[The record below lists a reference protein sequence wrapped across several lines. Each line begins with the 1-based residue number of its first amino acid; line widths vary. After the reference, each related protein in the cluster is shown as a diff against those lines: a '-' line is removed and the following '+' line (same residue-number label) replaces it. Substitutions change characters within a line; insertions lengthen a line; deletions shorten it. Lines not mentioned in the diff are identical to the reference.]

1 MKLRETRVVLTGG
14 GAGIGRFLLE
24 RLISDGV
31 SVAVL
36 ERDADKCA
44 EIATLYQSAVQVL
57 TCDVTDASAVEKSL
71 RQLFESGFEP
81 NALINNAGLIHS
93 QPLVNILAKGDRVH
107 SSDNWHRIVAANL
120 DSVFYVTGRVV
131 DRMLTKRSK
140 GVIISMSSISARGN
154 AGQSAYAAAKAGVNA
169 LTMTW
174 AKELGAMGLRF
185 VSISPGF
192 IDTHSTNT
200 ALSQATITKLKEQVP
215 LRRLGDL
222 ESVYQA
228 VRYAIENEYVNG
240 TVLDVDGGL
249 VI

>member
-1 MKLRETRVVLTGG
+1 MKLAEARIVLTGG

-24 RLISDGV
+24 RLISDGA

-36 ERDADKCA
+36 ERDAEKCA
-44 EIATLYQSAVQVL
+44 EIATLYQGAVQAL
-57 TCDVTDASAVEKSL
+57 TCDVTDAAMVDERL

-81 NALINNAGLIHS
+81 SALINNAGVIHS
-93 QPLVNILAKGDRVH
+93 RPLVNMLAKGDRVH
-107 SSDNWHRIVAANL
+107 SHDHWRRILAANL
-120 DSVFYVTGRVV
+120 DSVFLVTGRVV
-131 DRMLTKRSK
+131 DRMLSKRTK
-140 GVIISMSSISARGN
+140 GVVVSVSSIAARGN
-154 AGQSAYAAAKAGVNA
+154 AGQSAYSAAKAGVNA

-185 VSISPGF
+185 VAVAPGF
-192 IDTHSTNT
+192 IDTPSTND
-200 ALSQATITKLKEQVP
+200 ALSETTITKLKLQVP

>member
-1 MKLRETRVVLTGG
+1 MRIAEARVVLTGG

-24 RLISDGV
+24 RLISDGA

-36 ERDADKCA
+36 ERDADKCT
-44 EIATLYQSAVQVL
+44 EIATEFQGDVKSLM
-57 TCDVTDASAVEKSL
+57 CDVTDAAMVDEAL

-81 NALINNAGLIHS
+81 NVLINNAGVIHS
-93 QPLVNILAKGDRVH
+93 QPLVNILARGDRVH
-107 SSDNWHRIVAANL
+107 SRDDWRRILAANL
-120 DSVFYVTGRVV
+120 DSVFLVTSRFV
-131 DRMLTKRSK
+131 DHMLSRRTK
-140 GVIISMSSISARGN
+140 GVIVSVSSIAARGN

-174 AKELGAMGLRF
+174 AKELSAMGLRF
-185 VSISPGF
+185 VSIAPGF
-192 IDTHSTNT
+192 IDTHSTNS
-200 ALSQATITKLKEQVP
+200 ALSEATLTKLKQQVP
-215 LRRLGDL
+215 LRRLGDM
-222 ESVYQA
+222 ESVFQA

>member
-1 MKLRETRVVLTGG
+1 MKLAEARVVLTGG
-14 GAGIGRFLLE
+14 GSGIGRFLLE
-24 RLISDGV
+24 RLMSDGA

-44 EIATLYQSAVQVL
+44 EIATQYQGAVQAL
-57 TCDVTDASAVEKSL
+57 ACDVTDPVAVDEAL

-81 NALINNAGLIHS
+81 SVLINNAGVIHS
-93 QPLVNILAKGDRVH
+93 QPLVNMLARGDRVH
-107 SSDNWHRIVAANL
+107 SRDDWRRILAANL
-120 DSVFYVTGRVV
+120 DSVFLVTGRVV
-131 DRMLTKRSK
+131 DRMLAKRTK
-140 GVIISMSSISARGN
+140 GVVVSLSSIAARGN

-185 VSISPGF
+185 VAIAPGF
-192 IDTHSTNT
+192 IDTPSTNA
-200 ALSQATITKLKEQVP
+200 ALSEATITKLKQQVP

-228 VRYAIENEYVNG
+228 LKYAVENDYVNG